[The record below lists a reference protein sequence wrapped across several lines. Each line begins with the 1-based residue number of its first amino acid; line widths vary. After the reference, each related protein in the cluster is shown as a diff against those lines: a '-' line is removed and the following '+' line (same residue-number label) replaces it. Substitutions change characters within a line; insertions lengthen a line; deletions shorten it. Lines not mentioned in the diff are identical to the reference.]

1 MKPCFIKNI
10 KITIGIIIGI
20 VITILILNPI
30 SKENFTSV
38 SSVNSVSG
46 GESIK
51 KVETISYTDKF
62 TMKSIKSDY
71 DLNDIAIDII
81 DKNPNQ
87 KIDWK
92 SVYIDNKNNAN
103 KNTLK
108 VIPKPIT
115 DEIVSLSS
123 SNNFL
128 ESPFREDVCEKY
140 IGDYD
145 TIQKKCEQLSV
156 ESCKIPAC
164 CVLLNGSKCVAGN
177 INGPIFLTE
186 DGKNIDYKYF
196 YNKNECYGDCGVPSS
211 YDIACSEYNNNSTNV
226 SKQCMIEM
234 FNKYGCPNKNPVE
247 IINDEMVTNYKDITK
262 EYVENFIKES
272 AYILLNKTDLPNI
285 KLCKG
290 K

>member
-10 KITIGIIIGI
+10 TITIGIIIGI
-20 VITILILNPI
+20 VITISILNPI

-38 SSVNSVSG
+38 GNSSVSSG
-46 GESIK
+46 GESIQ
-51 KVETISYTDKF
+51 KVKTISYTDKF
-62 TMKSIKSDY
+62 TMKSINSDY
-71 DLNDIAIDII
+71 DLNNIATDII

-92 SVYIDNKNNAN
+92 SVYIDSKNNNN

-108 VIPKPIT
+108 VIPKPMT

-145 TIQKKCEQLSV
+145 KIQKKCEQLSV
-156 ESCKIPAC
+156 ETCKIPEC
-164 CVLLNGSKCVAGN
+164 CVLLNGTKCVAGDV
-177 INGPIFLTE
+177 NGPIFLTE

-196 YNKNECYGDCGVPSS
+196 YNKNQCYGDCGIPSS
-211 YDIACSEYNNNSTNV
+211 YDIACSEYNNDSTNV

-247 IINDEMVTNYKDITK
+247 IINDEMVNNYKDITK

-272 AYILLNKTDLPNI
+272 AYILLNKTDIPNI
-285 KLCKG
+285 TICKG
-290 K
+290 

>member
-38 SSVNSVSG
+38 GNSSVSSG
-46 GESIK
+46 GESIQ
-51 KVETISYTDKF
+51 KVKTISYTDKF
-62 TMKSIKSDY
+62 TMKSINSDY

-92 SVYIDNKNNAN
+92 SVYIDSKNNNN

-108 VIPKPIT
+108 VIPKPMT

-145 TIQKKCEQLSV
+145 KIQKKCEQLSV
-156 ESCKIPAC
+156 ETCKIPEC
-164 CVLLNGSKCVAGN
+164 CVLLNGTKCVAGDV
-177 INGPIFLTE
+177 NGPIFLTE

-196 YNKNECYGDCGVPSS
+196 YNKNQCYGDCGIPSS
-211 YDIACSEYNNNSTNV
+211 YDIACSEYNNDSTNV

-247 IINDEMVTNYKDITK
+247 IINDEMVNNYKDITK

-272 AYILLNKTDLPNI
+272 AYILLNKTDIPNI
-285 KLCKG
+285 TICKG
-290 K
+290 